1 VAEILSRYY
10 DKDVSMHSF
19 DNGIGVKVKKD
30 NWDQLAKL
38 FARFADLEP
47 LKNKADVDAI
57 IHCQNGA
64 AVSFLTK
71 LYQCLTKRTIQPTA
85 VAQPPGAGS
94 SSVGA
99 PMTVA
104 KSLDV
109 VDEIPPYAKPT
120 NSAFIRDKMR
130 DSEIA
135 ETRDQTQLNRK
146 VRDIHS
152 QHEET
157 QQLERMM
164 TDTPDRYPA
173 LRSASKATVLRG
185 ATKPVR
191 NDDSNPVLMTQQIV
205 REVQI
210 KTINQKG
217 LEKLR
222 ATREAQ
228 ESESLGFSGHSSSGL
243 LGDGRSGVASFDTR
257 GMTSGGSSNPEL
269 VQRRRPMDLLNE
281 AVTRK
286 LAGLGLVL
294 RPRGGKEKFESFV
307 DDAYEGD
314 VFEDRECAQV
324 LHAIAEDGEVLALAF
339 LEFPREFWKFV
350 GVLYPLLAEHDEEH
364 ELFRAS
370 VDLFLVLGQQCV
382 RRDGTAASLLMPEF
396 LLPKL
401 TPSLR
406 RCANK
411 RAPLLR
417 ILYAFLPNTALSH
430 IQAIKHLR
438 EAMADDI
445 PLFIHMLAVLLGME
459 SVLDV
464 ALVDLY
470 QYYCCIGLET
480 PCEKLRAACLAMLVP
495 FLSYDMS
502 LVLDLLPRLT
512 QLSTRHAWWEVK
524 AQLLIVVSALLRVA
538 PAPRVPS
545 EEDASEA
552 SEEPTRD
559 LTEQIELCLTVI
571 EREFHPDASLNLRR
585 VGLSYLAR
593 NLEQYQELVPLYVDV
608 LFSLPTAVRHA
619 LLSTEASA
627 KPALEG
633 DESDS
638 EDEIKARMEN
648 QLPVRGASG
657 ALYQL
662 LPLVANWDSI
672 SIAKQVFYE
681 HKSRAPA
688 DADAL
693 VVLLKCFEQL
703 LRTDQHAKLRMLYD
717 QVKGFVVS
725 GLTSAASCEVSASL
739 VQVAIEAADGTEAD
753 VLQHVALV
761 EAMQKLVTRNVE
773 DLRQQTVVKL
783 LHDAHVRGP
792 VWAERVLRCVSSL
805 QSATDADTF
814 KASLFSI
821 AFELDG

>member
-1 VAEILSRYY
+1 
-10 DKDVSMHSF
+10 
-19 DNGIGVKVKKD
+19 
-30 NWDQLAKL
+30 
-38 FARFADLEP
+38 
-47 LKNKADVDAI
+47 
-57 IHCQNGA
+57 
-64 AVSFLTK
+64 
-71 LYQCLTKRTIQPTA
+71 
-85 VAQPPGAGS
+85 
-94 SSVGA
+94 
-99 PMTVA
+99 
-104 KSLDV
+104 
-109 VDEIPPYAKPT
+109 
-120 NSAFIRDKMR
+120 
-130 DSEIA
+130 
-135 ETRDQTQLNRK
+135 
-146 VRDIHS
+146 
-152 QHEET
+152 
-157 QQLERMM
+157 
-164 TDTPDRYPA
+164 
-173 LRSASKATVLRG
+173 
-185 ATKPVR
+185 
-191 NDDSNPVLMTQQIV
+191 
-205 REVQI
+205 
-210 KTINQKG
+210 
-217 LEKLR
+217 
-222 ATREAQ
+222 
-228 ESESLGFSGHSSSGL
+228 
-243 LGDGRSGVASFDTR
+243 
-257 GMTSGGSSNPEL
+257 
-269 VQRRRPMDLLNE
+269 MDLLNE

-619 LLSTEASA
+619 LLSTEASP